1 MLASTASV
9 RAGAMAF
16 GCLGLK
22 KRNPDKSEPKPSM
35 KLTKTWINPRLVIA
49 NRFHRRGLQGGESQR
64 RVEGAIPPSL
74 TGSEGPSWLFL
85 VLKPVLTRWK
95 PTVFARFGLSMNRF
109 FVNDI
114 APFHFRTKYI
124 GSVRRS

>member
-1 MLASTASV
+1 MSANWVKTEAEHEEYRV
-9 RAGAMAF
+9 QAG
-16 GCLGLK
+16 
-22 KRNPDKSEPKPSM
+22 
-35 KLTKTWINPRLVIA
+35 IA
-49 NRFHRRGLQGGESQR
+49 GRESQL
-64 RVEGAIPPSL
+64 VFGSVTTTIL
-74 TGSEGPSWLFL
+74 TGSGGTSWLFY